1 MSTSLVKCSKC
12 GILNNSTDKK
22 CWNCGTEIVGNKVIY
37 NPQKSSSEKE
47 ESTTWLYIIGLLF
60 PIIGMS
66 LGLIYLSKNNKE
78 ENELGKSILICS
90 IISAVMYLFVGL
102 TITQLL

>member
-22 CWNCGTEIVGNKVIY
+22 CWNCGTEIIGNEVIY
-37 NPQKSSSEKE
+37 DSQKSSSKDE
-47 ESTTWLYIIGLLF
+47 ESTTWLYVVGLLL
-60 PIIGMS
+60 PIIGMA
-66 LGLIYLSKNNKE
+66 LGLIYLSKSNKE
-78 ENELGKSILICS
+78 ENGLGKSILICS